1 MLYALLSLLST
12 GGKYALIGIQGHYVY
27 SLQ

>member
-12 GGKYALIGIQGHYVY
+12 GRKYTLIGIQGHYVY
-27 SLQ
+27 SFQ